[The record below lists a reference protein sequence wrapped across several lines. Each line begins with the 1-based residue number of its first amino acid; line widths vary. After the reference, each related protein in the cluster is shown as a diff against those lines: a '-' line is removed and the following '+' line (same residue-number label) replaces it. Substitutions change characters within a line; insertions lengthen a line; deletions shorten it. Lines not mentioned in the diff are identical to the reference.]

1 MFVVVFVNNC
11 YLNSD
16 IIVVARSRK
25 MRMMSTA
32 NRKQVHFSHF
42 ITFPNISFPSSE
54 NCWMQLNN
62 ADEVTKK
69 SSIHPM
75 TGMSGIRS
83 AGMKSYTIAPISSMM
98 DVICFLF
105 MSFVICYAKIVRWLW
120 WLIISYVL
128 CCHAYPVR
136 YVLHE

>member
-1 MFVVVFVNNC
+1 M
-11 YLNSD
+11 
-16 IIVVARSRK
+16 IVAANRRDRRT
-25 MRMMSTA
+25 MRMPNS
-32 NRKQVHFSHF
+32 RQVHLSHF
-42 ITFPNISFPSSE
+42 MIRVSISFPSSE

-83 AGMKSYTIAPISSMM
+83 AGMKSYTIAPISNMM

-105 MSFVICYAKIVRWLW
+105 MSFVVCDSKVETWLRWL
-120 WLIISYVL
+120 IVSYVL
-128 CCHAYPVR
+128 CCHTYPVR

>member
-1 MFVVVFVNNC
+1 M
-11 YLNSD
+11 
-16 IIVVARSRK
+16 IVAANRRDRRT
-25 MRMMSTA
+25 MRMPNS
-32 NRKQVHFSHF
+32 RQVHLSHF
-42 ITFPNISFPSSE
+42 MTRVSISFSSSE
-54 NCWMQLNN
+54 NCWKQLNN

-83 AGMKSYTIAPISSMM
+83 AGMKSYTIAPISNMM

-105 MSFVICYAKIVRWLW
+105 MSFVVCDSKVETWLR